1 MTTSVGSIML
11 ALALPAAL
19 CCAAPSASAQMAA
32 YRDLTEGWRVPSER
46 ISPPSTCAK
55 VNASISTGSPGDSP
69 SSQQPATALEVSI
82 VGVFPFELRVGEPFA
97 ATVRLKNSGTEPIL
111 VPAFSDGEKLS
122 HAAADGLEEKYEVG
136 DVSFRLASGKSHAT
150 PIFLNTDGAL
160 FASPEEK
167 DSYISLG
174 PGQWLDI
181 RLRAVV
187 ECGFEN
193 CSAKI
198 NSDAHGVLTAL
209 WYQRVLTH
217 KVDGCNEIHGSVK
230 VREVDSGPFVVAVRS
245 AKSPG
250 AEQ

>member
-1 MTTSVGSIML
+1 MRSVVASPLLLAML
-11 ALALPAAL
+11 
-19 CCAAPSASAQMAA
+19 CGITPSARAQMAA
-32 YRDLTEGWRVPSER
+32 FRDLTTGWRVPSER
-46 ISPPSTCAK
+46 ISPSSTCSK
-55 VNASISTGSPGDSP
+55 VNSSFSPAAGESASAQPQAP
-69 SSQQPATALEVSI
+69 SLEVSI
-82 VGVFPFELRVGEPFA
+82 VGVFPFALRVGEPFA
-97 ATVRLKNSGTEPIL
+97 ATVRLKNAGSEPIL

-122 HAAADGLEEKYEVG
+122 HTPADNMEEKYEVG
-136 DVSFRLASGKSHAT
+136 DVSFRLASGKDHSS
-150 PIFLNTDGAL
+150 PIFLNTAGAL

-167 DSYISLG
+167 DSYIALG

-181 RLRAVV
+181 RLQAVV

-198 NSDAHGVLTAL
+198 NPDSHGVLTAL

-217 KVDGCNEIHGSVK
+217 KVEGCNESHGSVK
-230 VREVDSGPFVVAVRS
+230 VREVDSAPFVVAVRS